1 MDNMVARQA
10 QGRSCRRELPR
21 TYVVQMVRSVS
32 TDAIASKCALLGVSI
47 PAMSVAAQ
55 RGGSGRSLVVAMLCL
70 IAGKVG
76 LLSWLAYKSANVP
89 QLQAEATPVLP
100 RIELKVPGP
109 RMGDPDRPLPDD
121 MSDSEKRVIQIF
133 STASPSVVFIT
144 THAVKRSPF
153 SRNVQ
158 KIPAGTG
165 SGFLW
170 DEKGHIVT
178 NFHVIREASIA
189 SVTLA
194 DQSSYDATLVGQ
206 APSKDLA
213 VLKIDA
219 PKDKL
224 KALRRGASA
233 DLRVGQLAIAI
244 GNPFGLDHTLSTGVV
259 SGLGREIQSLAKV
272 PIFGVIQTDAA
283 INPGNSGGPLLDSLG
298 RLIGVNTAIFS
309 PSGASAGIGF
319 AVPVDTVTRVVP
331 QLIKDGKLT
340 RPGLG
345 IQHDPQLSARTG
357 VPGVLVL
364 GVAAKSGAAEAGL
377 RGTRRNPDTGEVVL
391 GDIIVEVDGKAV
403 KNSNDLYKHLDD
415 KKVGDVIKLKVRRG
429 DGDKS
434 MDVEL
439 QPLAD

>member
-1 MDNMVARQA
+1 MTVQPAK
-10 QGRSCRRELPR
+10 RRP
-21 TYVVQMVRSVS
+21 
-32 TDAIASKCALLGVSI
+32 
-47 PAMSVAAQ
+47 
-55 RGGSGRSLVVAMLCL
+55 GRSLVAMLLVL
-70 IAGKVG
+70 IAVNVG
-76 LLSWLAYKSANVP
+76 LLSWLAYRSAQTTELV
-89 QLQAEATPVLP
+89 AEAAPVLP
-100 RIELKVPGP
+100 RIEVKIPKSGQ
-109 RMGDPDRPLPDD
+109 RDGDPLPSD
-121 MSDSEKRVIQIF
+121 MSAGEKRVIQIF
-133 STASPSVVFIT
+133 STAAPSVVFIT

-153 SRNVQ
+153 SRNLQ

-165 SGFLW
+165 SGFFW
-170 DEKGHIVT
+170 DDDGHIVT

-189 SVTLA
+189 SVTLS
-194 DQSSYDATLVGQ
+194 DQSTYDAQLVGA
-206 APSKDLA
+206 APTKDLA
-213 VLKIDA
+213 VLKITA

-224 KALRRGASA
+224 RPIERGASG

-283 INPGNSGGPLLDSLG
+283 INPGNSGGPLLDSRG
-298 RLIGVNTAIFS
+298 RLIGVNTAIYS

-364 GVAAKSGAAEAGL
+364 GVAEGSGAEEAGL
-377 RGTRRNPDTGEVVL
+377 RGTRRNAVTGEVIL
-391 GDIIVEVDGKAV
+391 GDIIVGVDGKPV
-403 KNSNDLYKHLDD
+403 KSSTDLYKHLDD
-415 KKVGDVIKLKVRRG
+415 KEVGDVIKLDVRRG
-429 DGDKS
+429 EKETS
-434 MDVEL
+434 LEIEL
-439 QPLAD
+439 QPLAE